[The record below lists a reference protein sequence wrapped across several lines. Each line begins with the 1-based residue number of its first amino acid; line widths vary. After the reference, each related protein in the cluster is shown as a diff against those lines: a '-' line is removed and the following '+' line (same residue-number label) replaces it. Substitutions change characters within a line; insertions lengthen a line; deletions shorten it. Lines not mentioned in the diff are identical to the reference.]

1 MALREVAA
9 KLGVDVDSKK
19 LESFM
24 GSVDA
29 AKEKLAALGAA
40 FLGSQFVSFVNSQIE
55 ATAAIAGMAAKMS
68 VSTDEAQ
75 KLAFALGRIGLDSD
89 KATKA
94 MVMFNKA
101 IGDDSVNA
109 GTKFAKLGIKIK
121 DGNGAI
127 KPTSEILG
135 DVADRIQKTGNVA
148 EATAIAMQLF
158 GEDAKDMV
166 PLLMQGRA
174 GLKSL
179 TDEFEAMGGV
189 ISGDTIKQAKEV
201 RKEVKSIKFA
211 LETLTNN
218 AIAPL
223 LPYIKAVIKVG
234 SGWAGSLSKLVKTSN
249 VLQVALIT
257 LGAIAAVKL
266 VPMLFQ
272 TARTFFS
279 MQTAIMGVTGPTW
292 LWIAALAF
300 LFLVFED
307 LFTLVTGG
315 DSLIGTLLDKF
326 GGLGTKEKVI
336 TALKDAWKLIVDVW
350 TDAKTAFNDIVKAWE
365 AGEGV
370 LGGIKAAIKIVMDAI
385 DALVKKYEQL
395 TGGIKSN
402 TKVYTGAEADAKLKG
417 YAANGTQV
425 FTGDDVAKKLGEFPK
440 QPAFSGTV
448 AGNSFTVPAKLPTP
462 GGATD
467 SAPVIQDNSS
477 KQVVINASQLS
488 KDEAEKLVQGEV
500 KKAMDK
506 GNAKT
511 WHAQPGFA
519 K

>member
-9 KLGVDVDSKK
+9 KLGVDVDSGK

-24 GSVDA
+24 GSVDK

-40 FLGSQFVSFVNSQIE
+40 FLGSQFVAFVNGQIE
-55 ATAAIAGMAAKMS
+55 ATAAIAGMAAKMG

-75 KLAFALGRIGLDSD
+75 KLAYALGRIGLDTD

-94 MVMFNKA
+94 MVMLNKA
-101 IGDDSVNA
+101 IGDDTVNS
-109 GTKFAKLGIKIK
+109 GTKFSKLGIKVK
-121 DGNGAI
+121 DANGNI
-127 KPTSEILG
+127 RPTIDVLG

-148 EATAIAMQLF
+148 EGTAIAMQLF

-166 PLLMQGRA
+166 PLLMQGKA
-174 GLKSL
+174 GLKAIS
-179 TDEFEAMGGV
+179 DEFEAMGGV
-189 ISGDTIKQAKEV
+189 ISGDTIKSAKDV
-201 RKEVKSIKFA
+201 RKEIKNIKFA

-223 LPYIKAVIKVG
+223 LPYIKAIVAQG
-234 SGWAGSLSKLVKTSN
+234 ARWAGSLSKLVKTSN
-249 VLQVALIT
+249 LLQVGLIVLAT
-257 LGAIAAVKL
+257 IAAVKL
-266 VPMLFQ
+266 IPMLVS
-272 TARTFFS
+272 TARAFFA

-307 LFTLVTGG
+307 LFTMVTGG
-315 DSLIGTLLDKF
+315 DSLIGDLLDKF

-370 LGGIKAAIKIVMDAI
+370 LGGIKAAIKVVMDAI

-417 YAANGTQV
+417 YNANGTQV
-425 FTGDDVAKKLGEFPK
+425 FTGDEVAKKLGEFPK

-467 SAPVIQDNSS
+467 SAPILQDNST
-477 KQVVINASQLS
+477 KQVTINASQLS
-488 KDEAEKLVQGEV
+488 KDEAEKLVREEA
-500 KKAMDK
+500 KKVLEK
-506 GNAKT
+506 NSAKA
-511 WHAQPGFA
+511 WHALPGFA